1 MLSEALVI
9 FACINSTGCS
19 ETSSHYYNTH
29 PEVREIVQKH
39 EKLAEKYIGPVVIQT
54 VGPILYIASG
64 GTGTIRLS
72 RNWSLQLS
80 RGNGTLA
87 YRLEW

>member
-29 PEVREIVQKH
+29 PEIREIVQKH

-54 VGPILYIASG
+54 VGPVLYIASG

-72 RNWSLQLS
+72 RNWSLQL
-80 RGNGTLA
+80 NQEKGTLA

>member
-1 MLSEALVI
+1 VLSEALVI

-29 PEVREIVQKH
+29 PEIKEIVQKH

-54 VGPILYIASG
+54 VGPVLCVASG

-72 RNWSLQLS
+72 RNWSLQLG
-80 RGNGTLA
+80 RDRGTLA